1 MTVRMLI
8 LRVEWLGV
16 LSEDITS
23 EIKGASAVPCASF
36 QATQP
41 GRVAG
46 TCRHSPRRVPSTRI
60 QVDLNRALSCTLSVP
75 MAAPLNG
82 QKPRNLLCGCQHY
95 PARS

>member
-23 EIKGASAVPCASF
+23 EIKGASAASF

-60 QVDLNRALSCTLSVP
+60 QVDLNRALSCTLSVL

-82 QKPRNLLCGCQHY
+82 QKSRNLLCGCQHL